1 MFEQSVD
8 STIKLLYR
16 SHRDV
21 LSAKI
26 VGDVDMTTMLKGI
39 IFISEL
45 DVWQNDTCITEIF

>member
-26 VGDVDMTTMLKGI
+26 VGDVDMTIMLKGI

-45 DVWQNDTCITEIF
+45 DVWQNVTCITEM